1 MQEFSGNY
9 IPMSYRRQARMVV
22 PIAGSDKNGIF
33 VLIHTRL
40 YRAKEISRSV
50 VSLFFYYEF
59 QCQIDEAPR
68 ENRERFAD

>member
-40 YRAKEISRSV
+40 YRVKEISRSV
-50 VSLFFYYEF
+50 VSLFFL
-59 QCQIDEAPR
+59 I
-68 ENRERFAD
+68 